1 MTYKV
6 ADDITPVFT
15 CGKNEKFGLI
25 DETNGE
31 MTMNIN
37 GFCHDGVTQRTKPK
51 LSYDQARDFAVWKG
65 EVKEKLVELL
75 GLDVIAENACPLQM
89 EIVEEEQKDGYK
101 QIRFEFESE
110 KGAVVPCYL
119 LIPDTGKKKYPVAIV
134 LQGHNQQ
141 GFASSV
147 GNVYCHETL
156 DYDTGRGQFALQAVQ
171 NGYIALAI
179 EQRGMGE
186 RSAQNTL
193 KRRVSLKPRG
203 DCYYEATTALM
214 LGRTIIGER
223 CWDISRAIDLLG
235 NFPKCDMNNIVIT
248 GNSGGGTASFYA
260 ACVDERINVCA
271 PSCSF
276 CPYLE
281 SVLKFY
287 HCSCNY
293 IPRAFRYFDMQDL
306 ACLIAPRKLA
316 IIAGKYDTAFLI
328 DGVKR
333 GYETVEKIYEK
344 AGVKDNC
351 RLVVTEKGHWW
362 CEDIVWKTINE
373 EI

>member
-1 MTYKV
+1 M
-6 ADDITPVFT
+6 
-15 CGKNEKFGLI
+15 E
-25 DETNGE
+25 
-31 MTMNIN
+31 IN
-37 GFCHDGVTQRTKPK
+37 GFCHDIVTKTTKPK
-51 LSYDQARDFAVWKG
+51 LAFNENVDFNEYRAQ
-65 EVKEKLVELL
+65 VKEKLVELL
-75 GLDVIAENACPLQM
+75 GLDVIKENACPPNMQ
-89 EIVEEEQKDGYK
+89 IVEQVQKDGYT

-119 LIPDTGKKKYPVAIV
+119 LIPNTNKEKYPVAIV

-147 GNVYCHETL
+147 GNAYCHETL
-156 DYDTGRGQFALQAVQ
+156 DYDTGRGAFAIQAVK

-186 RSAQNTL
+186 RTALNTL
-193 KRRVSLKPRG
+193 KRRVSLNANG
-203 DCYYEATTALM
+203 GCYYEATTALM

-223 CWDISRAIDLLG
+223 CHDVSCAIDLLK
-235 NFPKCDMNNIVIT
+235 NFEKCDLNNITIT

-260 ACVDERINVCA
+260 SCIDERIKVCA

-276 CPYLE
+276 CPYPE

-293 IPRAFRYFDMQDL
+293 IPNAYRYFDMQDL

-316 IIAGKYDTAFLI
+316 IVAGKYDTAFLI

-333 GYETVEKIYEK
+333 GFETVKKIYEK
-344 AGVKDNC
+344 VGAKDNC
-351 RLVVTEKGHWW
+351 SLTITDKGHFW
-362 CEDIVWKTINE
+362 CEDVMWAEINKAQK
-373 EI
+373 

>member
-1 MTYKV
+1 
-6 ADDITPVFT
+6 
-15 CGKNEKFGLI
+15 
-25 DETNGE
+25 
-31 MTMNIN
+31 MNIN
-37 GFCHDGVTQRTKPK
+37 GFCHDGVTKITKPK
-51 LSYDQARDFAVWKG
+51 LAFEKTREYDKWRL
-65 EVKEKLVELL
+65 EVKEKLFELL
-75 GLDVIAENACPLQM
+75 GLDAIAENACPLEM
-89 EIVEEEQKDGYK
+89 EIIEEKQKDGYK

-110 KGAVVPCYL
+110 KDCVVPCYL
-119 LIPDTGKKKYPVAIV
+119 LIPDTGKEKYPVAIV

-147 GNVYCHETL
+147 GNAYCHETL
-156 DYDTGRGQFALQAVQ
+156 AYDTGSGQFAVQAVE

-186 RSAQNTL
+186 RRALNSL
-193 KRRVSLKPRG
+193 KRRVSLDPASG
-203 DCYYEATTALM
+203 ICYYEATTALM

-235 NFPKCDMNNIVIT
+235 NFKECDMENIVIT

-260 ACVDERINVCA
+260 ACVDERISVCA

-276 CPYLE
+276 CPYPE
-281 SVLKFY
+281 SVLRFY

-293 IPRAFRYFDMQDL
+293 IPQAFRWFDMQDL

-316 IIAGKYDTAFLI
+316 IVAGKYDTAFLI

-333 GYETVEKIYEK
+333 GYETVKEIYEE
-344 AGVKDNC
+344 AGAKENC
-351 RLVVTEKGHWW
+351 SLTVTDKGHFW
-362 CEDIVWKTINE
+362 CEDIMWQTILNA
-373 EI
+373 

>member
-1 MTYKV
+1 M
-6 ADDITPVFT
+6 
-15 CGKNEKFGLI
+15 E
-25 DETNGE
+25 
-31 MTMNIN
+31 IN
-37 GFCHDGVTQRTKPK
+37 GLFCHDKLTKSIKPK
-51 LSYDQARDFAVWKG
+51 LAFDGNKDFSLWRSEIKT
-65 EVKEKLVELL
+65 KLIELL
-75 GLDVIAENACPLQM
+75 GLDVIAENACEPNLR
-89 EIVEEEQKDGYK
+89 IVEEEEKEGYK

-110 KGAVVPCYL
+110 QGAVVPCYI
-119 LIPDTGKKKYPVAIV
+119 LIPDTGKEKYPVAIV

-147 GNVYCHETL
+147 GNAYCHETL
-156 DYDTGRGQFALQAVQ
+156 DYDTGRGKFAVQAVQ

-186 RSAQNTL
+186 RAAQNDL
-193 KRRVSLKPRG
+193 KRRVSLNPRG
-203 DCYYEATTALM
+203 GCYYEATTALM

-223 CWDISRAIDLLG
+223 CWDISRAIDLLV
-235 NFPKCDMNNIVIT
+235 NFKECDLQNIIIT

-260 ACVDERINVCA
+260 ACVDERISVCA

-276 CPYLE
+276 CPYPE
-281 SVLKFY
+281 SVLRFY

-293 IPRAFRYFDMQDL
+293 IPQAYRYFDMQDL

-333 GYETVEKIYEK
+333 GYQTIEKIYQK
-344 AGVKDNC
+344 AGASENC
-351 RLVVTEKGHWW
+351 SLTITDKGHFWFEDIMWQTITEKLG
-362 CEDIVWKTINE
+362 
-373 EI
+373 

>member
-1 MTYKV
+1 
-6 ADDITPVFT
+6 
-15 CGKNEKFGLI
+15 
-25 DETNGE
+25 
-31 MTMNIN
+31 MNIN
-37 GFCHDGVTQRTKPK
+37 GFCHDGVTQRTTPK
-51 LSYDQARDFAVWKG
+51 LAFNETRDFSAWKAQ
-65 EVKEKLVELL
+65 VKEKLVELL
-75 GLDVIAENACPLQM
+75 GLDVIAENAIPLQM
-89 EIVEEEQKDGYK
+89 EIIEEEQKDGYK

-110 KGAVVPCYL
+110 RGAVVPCYL
-119 LIPDTGKKKYPVAIV
+119 LIPDTGKEKYPVAIV

-141 GFASSV
+141 GFYSSI
-147 GNVYCHETL
+147 GKALCHETL
-156 DYDTGRGQFALQAVQ
+156 DYDTGRGTFAVQAVQ

-179 EQRGMGE
+179 DQRGMGS
-186 RSAQNTL
+186 RSALNTVE
-193 KRRVSLKPRG
+193 RRVNLNPKG

-235 NFPKCDMNNIVIT
+235 NFKECDLENIVIT

-260 ACVDERINVCA
+260 SCVDERISVCA

-276 CPYLE
+276 CPYPE

-293 IPRAFRYFDMQDL
+293 IPQAFRYFDMQDL

-316 IIAGKYDTAFLI
+316 IIAGKYDTAFLA

-333 GYETVEKIYEK
+333 GYKTVEKIYEK
-344 AGVKDNC
+344 AGAKDNC
-351 RLVVTEKGHWW
+351 SLTVTDKGHWW
-362 CEDIVWKTINE
+362 CEDVVWQTIRE
-373 EI
+373 SCPVADKL

>member
-1 MTYKV
+1 M
-6 ADDITPVFT
+6 D
-15 CGKNEKFGLI
+15 
-25 DETNGE
+25 
-31 MTMNIN
+31 IN
-37 GFCHDGVTQRTKPK
+37 GLLCHDNVTKSMQPK
-51 LSYDQARDFAVWKG
+51 LSYNDQQDFLTWKT
-65 EVKEKLVELL
+65 EVKNKLIELL
-75 GLDVIAENACPLQM
+75 GLDVIAENACSLQM
-89 EIVEEEQKDGYK
+89 EIVEEQQKDGYK

-119 LIPDTGKKKYPVAIV
+119 LIPDTKKEKYPVAVV

-147 GNVYCHETL
+147 GNAYCHETL
-156 DYDTGRGQFALQAVQ
+156 DYDRGRGMFAVQAVR

-186 RSAQNTL
+186 RSAHNDL
-193 KRRVSLKPRG
+193 KRRVSLNPRG

-223 CWDISRAIDLLG
+223 CWDISRAIDMLS
-235 NFPKCDMNNIVIT
+235 NFPQCDLENIIIT

-260 ACVDERINVCA
+260 SCMDERIKMCI
-271 PSCSF
+271 PSCAF
-276 CPYLE
+276 CPYPE

-293 IPRAFRYFDMQDL
+293 IPNAFRWFDMQDL
-306 ACLIAPRKLA
+306 TCLIAPRKLV
-316 IIAGKYDTAFLI
+316 IVAGKYDTAFLI

-333 GYETVEKIYEK
+333 GYETVKKIYEK

-351 RLVVTEKGHWW
+351 RLVETDKGHFW
-362 CEDIVWKTINE
+362 CEDIVWRTIKE
-373 EI
+373 EMSKLGWEY